1 MDNRA
6 LLSGIAIG
14 AAVALAFDP
23 ARGGRRR
30 ALIRDKVVR
39 GTRVTG
45 EALDATVHDVANRA
59 RGIAAATRGRVWRE
73 DIDDRRLLERVR
85 SRLGR
90 VCSHPRAVD
99 VEVQDGEVTLRGPVL
114 ANEVR
119 RMLDTAASVRG
130 VQAIINRLEPHDS
143 SAGIPSLQGE
153 GRAGS
158 SIDLWQPNWA
168 PATRAF
174 VSVAAIAAGGLAVA
188 YARR

>member
-45 EALDATVHDVANRA
+45 EALDSTVHDVATRA
-59 RGIAAATRGRVWRE
+59 RGLAAATRGRVWRE

-130 VQAIINRLEPHDS
+130 VLAIINRLEPHDS